1 MASSLLSLL
10 LVCFVF
16 HINPPVSG
24 RPSLPN
30 AISFPVTK
38 DETTLQYTTQI
49 HMGTPHS
56 PIKLVVDLGGQ
67 FLWIHRASSFL
78 SSSHK
83 PISSGSLHC
92 SMASSH
98 QSGTVTRVVATN
110 TICSLNPENTITKL
124 ATSGQLAEDI
134 MAVDYVEK
142 RKMGAIPTVHPF
154 LFSCAPSVLTKGL
167 ASGAKGMLGLGR
179 TKISLPA
186 QLANAFGL
194 ERKFSI
200 CLSSSEGVIFSGG
213 GGGGTDISKSL
224 MYTPLISTPLEEYYI
239 HVKSIKINSKRLSLN
254 KSLFS
259 TRISTIL
266 PYTTMESTSYDALA
280 RAYIKAAT
288 SMNMTVVAPVAP
300 FGVCFSSE
308 GIENTPVGP
317 AVPAIDLVLQSE
329 MVKWRIHGRNSMVRV
344 SDAVMC
350 LGFLDG
356 GLTPVASIAIGGYQL
371 EENLLEFNLATS
383 MLGFSSSLLMR
394 QRSCS
399 NLKLS
404 ESQ

>member
-16 HINPPVSG
+16 HINPSVSG

-30 AISFPVTK
+30 VISLPVTK

-67 FLWIHRASSFL
+67 FLWIQRASRFV

-83 PISSGSLHC
+83 PISSCSLHC

-110 TICSLNPENTITKL
+110 TICSLTPENTITKL
-124 ATSGQLAEDI
+124 ATAGELAEDI
-134 MAVDYVEK
+134 MAVDYVEE

-154 LFSCAPSVLTKGL
+154 LFSSAPSVLTKGL

-186 QLANAFGL
+186 QLANTLGL
-194 ERKFSI
+194 QRKFSL
-200 CLSSSEGVIFSGG
+200 CLSSSEGVVLP

-224 MYTPLISTPLEEYYI
+224 MYTPLMSIPSEDYYI

-254 KSLFS
+254 KSLFA

-266 PYTTMESTSYDALA
+266 PYTTMESTIYDILA
-280 RAYIKAAT
+280 RAYIKTAT
-288 SMNMTVVAPVAP
+288 FMNMTVVAPVAP

-329 MVKWRIHGRNSMVRV
+329 MVKWRIHGRNSMVQV

-404 ESQ
+404 ESL